1 MTTSPV
7 SLDSLIAHVRSLRP
21 DGDPLDHLSIA
32 AAVSAELDNQA
43 DALLGHFVDQTR
55 RSGLSWT
62 QIGAHMGVSK
72 QAARKR
78 FVPRWDG
85 SDPIPEGQLFS
96 RCTLR
101 ARNALLV
108 AGRAGPD
115 QVEPHHLVAGVLSEP
130 EGLGAT
136 AIHQAGLSAEQ
147 ICTALDVR
155 AEDIRPHPAHDPRAD
170 VAALYRLR
178 LSTDAQ
184 QALHNTADAAR
195 RLGHNFIGTE
205 HILLGTLATTGVTT
219 DRLSALGLDLRRV
232 EADVTAE
239 LAKIRARLPAEE

>member
-1 MTTSPV
+1 MASSPV

-21 DGDPLDHLSIA
+21 DGGPLDHLSIA

-43 DALLGHFVDQTR
+43 DALLGHFVDQAR
-55 RSGLSWT
+55 RSGISWT

-72 QAARKR
+72 QAVRKR

-108 AGRAGPD
+108 AGRAGQD
-115 QVEPHHLVAGVLSEP
+115 EVEPRHLVAGVLSEP
-130 EGLGAT
+130 EGLGAEV
-136 AIHQAGLSAEQ
+136 IHQAGLTDER
-147 ICTALDVR
+147 ICTALDVT
-155 AEDIRPHPAHDPRAD
+155 AEDIRPHPGHDPRAD
-170 VAALYRLR
+170 VAALYQLR
-178 LSTDAQ
+178 LTTDAQ

-205 HILLGTLATTGVTT
+205 HILLGTLATEGDTA
-219 DRLSALGLDLRRV
+219 DRLRALGLDAQRV
-232 EADVTAE
+232 EADTRAE
-239 LAKIRARLPAEE
+239 IARIRAQQPEQA